1 MNCWASTALCD
12 VLKLEN
18 DIIRRGDALLAQI
31 VGKK

>member
-12 VLKLEN
+12 VLKLES
-18 DIIRRGDALLAQI
+18 DIIRRGNALLAQI